1 MNHLNHRRLILL
13 ILLTAFALRVIGIS
27 GASPPGIEHDEVA
40 NWLIDRS
47 ILDEGKLSIY
57 YTRAYGHEGLFHVIQ
72 AASVALLGDNLLA
85 LRLPAV
91 FAGLLG
97 VTITYTLTKLLF
109 AGERRRTHMALAA
122 AGLLAVLF
130 WPVFYGRLGLRAI
143 WLPVFSGLSA
153 IFWWQAWSGKR
164 FVTPSP
170 PHLVTLS
177 FVLAGAMAGLGVNT
191 YMAGRVLPIF
201 YALFIL
207 YLALFHWE
215 KFRQKWRGV
224 LLFVIAF
231 VIVSAPLFIYLQANP
246 GAEFR
251 VVEVAAPLEALKD
264 GNVQPVLENGVKIAG
279 AFGFAGDPLWRQ
291 NVAGQP
297 VFGPLLALLFY
308 AGLFYA
314 LWHWREARFAF
325 LLLWL
330 GTAVIPSLVTIDAP
344 SSIRMINALVVI
356 TIFPAL
362 FIHISPKLST
372 VFPNLSTKT
381 TKLALTIL
389 FSMFFLFYLGRTA
402 QDIFVTWPNGGEVPF
417 VWQTAFRDTAV
428 FLDENCG
435 QGTQIN
441 ADEGGYSCAAALA
454 GWSPDTMDAPSMAL
468 LLRREDVALSHFNPQ
483 EGSLILPPGQPVTLF
498 RPTDLPLD
506 PYWEAQLAQWGAITT
521 TVGLA
526 TQYAIR
532 NTPPIQPQFP
542 QSTLFGSEIR
552 FLGYDLVE
560 DSVVTYWQIEAIP
573 AHGRR
578 LFLHFLDAAGN
589 VLAEEYKF
597 DTEDPQGLWF
607 PHWQP
612 GDTILQRHPLPP
624 GVQAIRL
631 GWFDPATCTPGPC
644 QNLTTETGEQFS
656 VFSLQ

>member
-1 MNHLNHRRLILL
+1 MSHRLFLL

-47 ILDEGKLSIY
+47 ILDEGSLSIY

-85 LRLPAV
+85 LRLPSA

-97 VTITYTLTKLLF
+97 VAITYTLTKLLF
-109 AGERRRTHMALAA
+109 APERKKSGGFMALAA

-130 WPVFYGRLGLRAI
+130 WPVFYSRLGLRAI

-164 FVTPSP
+164 PLIPSLP
-170 PHLVTLS
+170 YSLTLS
-177 FVLAGAMAGLGVNT
+177 FIIAGVMAGLGVNT
-191 YMAGRVLPIF
+191 YMAGRALPIF

-207 YLALFHWE
+207 YLALFHWG
-215 KFRQKWRGV
+215 KFRQKWRGI
-224 LLFVIAF
+224 LFFALAF
-231 VIVSAPLFIYLQANP
+231 GAVSAPLFIYLQTNP

-251 VVEVAAPLEALKD
+251 VAEVAAPLEALKAGD
-264 GNVQPVLENGVKIAG
+264 VQPILANGVKIAG
-279 AFGFAGDPLWRQ
+279 AFGVAGDPLWRQ

-297 VFGPLLALLFY
+297 VFGPLLAILFY
-308 AGLFYA
+308 VGMFYTI
-314 LWHWREARFAF
+314 WRWREARFAF

-330 GTAVIPSLVTIDAP
+330 GTAVLPSLVTIDAP

-381 TKLALTIL
+381 AKLALTIL

-402 QDIFVTWPNGGEVPF
+402 RDTFVMWPNGGEVLF

-428 FLDENCG
+428 FLDENEEV
-435 QGTQIN
+435 T
-441 ADEGGYSCAAALA
+441 AVSLA

-468 LLRREDVALSHFNPQ
+468 LLRRDDAALSHFNPQ
-483 EGSLILPPGQPVTLF
+483 EASLILPAGQPVTIF
-498 RPTDLPLD
+498 RPTDLPFD
-506 PYWEAQLAQWGAITT
+506 PYWEDQLTQWGAITT
-521 TVGLA
+521 TTGLA
-526 TQYAIR
+526 AQYAIR

-542 QSTLFGSEIR
+542 QSTLFGDEIR
-552 FLGYDLVE
+552 FLGYDLIE
-560 DSVVTYWQIEAIP
+560 DSLITYWKIERVP
-573 AHGRR
+573 ANGRR
-578 LFLHFLDAAGN
+578 LFVHFLDANGN
-589 VLAEEYKF
+589 VLAEDYHF

-607 PHWQP
+607 PHWQA
-612 GDTILQRHPLPP
+612 GDTILQRHPLPA
-624 GVQAIRL
+624 GAQAIRL
-631 GWFDPATCTPGPC
+631 GWFDPYTCTPGPC
-644 QNLTTETGEQFS
+644 QNLTTESGEQFS
-656 VFSLQ
+656 VISFQ

>member
-1 MNHLNHRRLILL
+1 MNRRLLILL

-27 GASPPGIEHDEVA
+27 GASPPGVEHDEVA

-47 ILDEGKLSIY
+47 ILDEGNLSIY

-85 LRLPAV
+85 LRLPAA

-97 VTITYTLTKLLF
+97 VAITYTLTKLLF
-109 AGERRRTHMALAA
+109 APERKKSGEYMALAA

-153 IFWWQAWSGKR
+153 IFWQQAWSGKR
-164 FVTPSP
+164 FVAPSP
-170 PHLVTLS
+170 PHLVALS
-177 FVLAGAMAGLGVNT
+177 FVLAGIMAGLGVNT
-191 YMAGRVLPIF
+191 YMAGRALPIF

-207 YLALFHWE
+207 YLALFHWG
-215 KFRQKWRGV
+215 KFRQKWQGI
-224 LLFVIAF
+224 LFFALAF
-231 VIVSAPLFIYLQANP
+231 GAVSAPLFVYLQTNP

-251 VVEVAAPLEALKD
+251 VAEVAAPLEALKAGD
-264 GNVQPVLENGVKIAG
+264 VQPILANGVKIVG
-279 AFGFAGDPLWRQ
+279 VFGFAGDPLWRQ

-297 VFGPLLALLFY
+297 VFGPLLAILFY
-308 AGLFYA
+308 AGVFYA
-314 LWHWREARFAF
+314 LWRWREARFAF

-381 TKLALTIL
+381 AKLVLTIL

-402 QDIFVTWPNGGEVPF
+402 RDIFVTWPNGGEVPF

-428 FLDENCG
+428 FLDKN
-435 QGTQIN
+435 
-441 ADEGGYSCAAALA
+441 EGVTAVSLA

-468 LLRREDVALSHFNPQ
+468 LLRRDDVALSHFNPQ
-483 EGSLILPPGQPVTLF
+483 EGSLILPAGQPVTIF

-506 PYWEAQLAQWGAITT
+506 PYWEEKLAQWGATT
-521 TVGLA
+521 TTTGLA

-532 NTPPIQPQFP
+532 HTPPIQPQFS
-542 QSTLFGSEIR
+542 QNTFFGSEIR
-552 FLGYDLVE
+552 FLGYDLVD
-560 DSVVTYWQIEAIP
+560 DSLVTYWQIERVP
-573 AHGRR
+573 ANGRR
-578 LFLHFLDAAGN
+578 LFVHFLDAEGN
-589 VLAEEYKF
+589 VLVEDYHF

-607 PHWQP
+607 PHWQA
-612 GDTILQRHPLPP
+612 GDTILQRHSLPT
-624 GVQAIRL
+624 GTESIRL

-644 QNLTTETGEQFS
+644 QNLTTETGEPYLVIS
-656 VFSLQ
+656 HR